1 MQIAEGASAG
11 ASIANA
17 ISAAS
22 SGATFSIQ
30 IGASGS
36 DNTYTARLDGDAA
49 EGGYSMASL
58 ISDLNAVDKSS
69 FAEANKVSFEA
80 GDDGAILVKF
90 DNQGANTTAVT
101 NVSYD
106 PDGTSMIALLVK

>member
-1 MQIAEGASAG
+1 MQFL
-11 ASIANA
+11 
-17 ISAAS
+17 AAS

-36 DNTYTARLDGDAA
+36 DNTYTARLDGAAA

-80 GDDGAILVKF
+80 GDDG
-90 DNQGANTTAVT
+90 
-101 NVSYD
+101 
-106 PDGTSMIALLVK
+106 TSFWLNSTIRVLTLLPLPMYHTIQTEHQPPRLLVK